1 MPRPPTVT
9 HQPIV
14 KQARSYFLIHGHTAS
29 IKALA
34 QEMGI
39 SHAAIF
45 QRFGS
50 KKALLIKALRP
61 PKEIPWT
68 QEIHTRP
75 QNATCAFKEL
85 LEIARLLFEFFKHH
99 MPCIQ
104 LLRVAGVQPQEVFK
118 EGHPMPLVACEYLS
132 LWIKRSVQKSIF
144 ISCDE
149 NSVALTIVGSI
160 FARTQMQKINQPA
173 MNGGWSI
180 SLGTLE
186 GSLAILIR
194 GLLVQ
199 PDLLELKV

>member
-9 HQPIV
+9 HQQIV
-14 KQARSYFLIHGHTAS
+14 KQARSYFLLHGHTAS

-34 QEMGI
+34 QEVGI

-50 KKALLIKALRP
+50 KKALLIEALRP

-68 QEIHTRP
+68 PAIHTGP
-75 QNATCAFKEL
+75 KNATYAFQEL

-104 LLRVAGVQPQEVFK
+104 LLRTAGIQPQEVFK
-118 EGHPMPLVACEYLS
+118 EGRPMPLVACESIS
-132 LWIKRSVQKSIF
+132 LWLKRGIQKGIF
-144 ISCDE
+144 VSCDE
-149 NSVALTIVGSI
+149 SSVALTIVGSL
-160 FARTQMQKINQPA
+160 FARAQMQKINQPA

-199 PDLLELKV
+199 PDSLEPKA